1 MNLKQTRLHILH
13 KSEDLSRHAK
23 TGVSLHCHT
32 QFSKEMLD
40 FIPYYTEKIPIVRHF
55 WKREQEKYLQR
66 EGKPMDF
73 SSAYWSPPLTP
84 LDVYTIEKKQ
94 INNAGLDA
102 VISITDHDSIDG
114 FPQIHEQNETA
125 KAPISLEWTVPFEFG
140 FFHVG
145 VHNLPENR
153 AIDLTKTLLD
163 FTFGENP
170 TNERLHE
177 LFAMLNEM
185 PEVLVILNH
194 PLWDIE
200 MVGKTRHNILLRN
213 FLSEHSHWLH
223 ALEINGFRAW
233 SENKAVIEMA
243 ESFGIPICTG
253 GDRHGCKPNTVINLT
268 NAKTFGE
275 FVDEVRN
282 DKHTEV
288 VLMPEYKQPL
298 KSRQMA
304 SFGEI
309 IKEYPDFPETR
320 RRWFDRV
327 YFDFKNR
334 GLNPLSSYGWKNGGP
349 PWLRVTTKLFGF
361 AGSPAVRPLFE
372 ILRNKKDR
380 VPKDVNKAEFEI
392 SNSEDFIGK
401 LSSDAI

>member
-114 FPQIHEQNETA
+114 FPQIHEQNQTA